1 MKSLFNIKYQ
11 TCYGLFILIAIIFF
25 SAYPVCSEV
34 IERVVAVVNN
44 EVILLS
50 DFRHEMIK
58 GQYLDDTAGRRRVL
72 DRMIDRLLLLEQAK
86 KMRLDR
92 ITSYR
97 GVVDDDKLIDEY
109 LRKRVSA
116 LINVPFEQ
124 VESWYI
130 ANMDKFG
137 NKKLIEVKGEIE
149 AELIKSEFK
158 IKVQAHIIELRR
170 RAYIRIQL
178 QGHE

>member
-1 MKSLFNIKYQ
+1 MKSLFYIKYQ

-25 SAYPVCSEV
+25 FTYPVCSAV

-50 DFRHEMIK
+50 DFNHAMEAGTSGDDKADSRH
-58 GQYLDDTAGRRRVL
+58 VL
-72 DRMIDRLLLLEQAK
+72 DNMIDRLLLLEQAK

-97 GVVDDDKLIDEY
+97 GAVDDDKLIDEY

-116 LINVPFEQ
+116 LIHIPFEKI
-124 VESWYI
+124 ESEYI

-137 NKKLIEVKGEIE
+137 NKKLIEVKAEIE
-149 AELIKSEFK
+149 AELVKSELK
-158 IKVQAHIIELRR
+158 IRVQAHIIELRR
-170 RAYIRIQL
+170 RAYIRTQL
-178 QGHE
+178 